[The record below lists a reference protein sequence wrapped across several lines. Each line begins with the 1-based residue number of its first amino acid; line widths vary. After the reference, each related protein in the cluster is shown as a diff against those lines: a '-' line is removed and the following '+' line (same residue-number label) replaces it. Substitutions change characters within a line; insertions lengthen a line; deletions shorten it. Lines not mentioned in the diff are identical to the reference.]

1 MKNDLDV
8 GIFSKR
14 CSLTWKWQH
23 WYFAVL
29 VCFLRGLWQK
39 TIIKLIHKR
48 KDGNYLGRVMLYAT
62 WELCDAYGGLGS
74 KPLMQSAAGLQ
85 SRSRWFFLVES
96 ESEKYN
102 KLESESA
109 ILPSVSM
116 QGAGVDEFWVELE
129 PEKYSKLE
137 SESEKYSKLES
148 ESELDLMS
156 TDSATLICRIVLLNM
171 CTQVIS
177 QRLAGKSWIPKV
189 W

>member
-1 MKNDLDV
+1 M
-8 GIFSKR
+8 
-14 CSLTWKWQH
+14 
-23 WYFAVL
+23 
-29 VCFLRGLWQK
+29 
-39 TIIKLIHKR
+39 
-48 KDGNYLGRVMLYAT
+48 
-62 WELCDAYGGLGS
+62 
-74 KPLMQSAAGLQ
+74 
-85 SRSRWFFLVES
+85 ES
-96 ESEKYN
+96 ESKKYNKLESKSEKYN

-177 QRLAGKSWIPKV
+177 QRLAGKS
-189 W
+189 